1 MWLLPVLLLLVIQ
14 GHFSICQERT
24 VRGTE
29 GGNLTV
35 NCGYGRGWESY
46 KKWWCRGDDWD
57 SCRIIVK
64 TTGSEKLVKKGRA
77 SIQDN
82 HSRHK
87 FTMTLER
94 LQYDD
99 ADTYWCGIEKIGND
113 IGFKFYVAVDPAPD
127 PTDFPKPVGR
137 PTPASWDS
145 SFPLTQGITSNQPVA
160 LINPNGRSGAL
171 ASTVAA
177 KKPPAW
183 IVLVPLFLV
192 TLQWLCRG

>member
-1 MWLLPVLLLLVIQ
+1 MWLLPVLLLLVVQ

-35 NCGYGRGWESY
+35 NCRYGRGWESY

-57 SCRIIVK
+57 SCRIFVK

-77 SIQDN
+77 SIQDD
-82 HSRHK
+82 HSQHK
-87 FTMTLER
+87 FTMTLEHLR
-94 LQYDD
+94 YDD

-113 IGFKFYVAVDPAPD
+113 IGFKFYVAVHPAPD
-127 PTDFPKPVGR
+127 PTDFPKPVAR

-145 SFPLTQGITSNQPVA
+145 SLTRPTPTTGDSSSARPTPTTGDSS
-160 LINPNGRSGAL
+160 L
-171 ASTVAA
+171 
-177 KKPPAW
+177 
-183 IVLVPLFLV
+183 
-192 TLQWLCRG
+192 